1 MEAAAARLTTYKKRK
16 LLTSLANDILLCY
29 IILMMSDPYSQMT
42 DEDHVAMRAWFD
54 DLDAEPM
61 LDDPRRCECEDA
73 PCCGCQ

>member
-1 MEAAAARLTTYKKRK
+1 
-16 LLTSLANDILLCY
+16 
-29 IILMMSDPYSQMT
+29 MMSDPYSQMT

-54 DLDAEPM
+54 GLDAEPM